1 MKRKIIAFLLS
12 CSIILVPSSVFAYSD
27 QIIVG
32 GDNIGIHIDSKG
44 IMVIGF
50 YKVNGKYLESNPEI
64 RIGDRITKVGDF
76 EVNSISEL
84 TNAIEKNLKNDTI
97 TLSIERENETLKTKL
112 KLIENE
118 GIYKTGLYVKDG
130 ISGIGT
136 LTYIDPSTKI
146 FGTLGH
152 ERHLW
157 RSAKNKNI

>member
-1 MKRKIIAFLLS
+1 MT
-12 CSIILVPSSVFAYSD
+12 IILLGNCSKKRLGKSV
-27 QIIVG
+27 
-32 GDNIGIHIDSKG
+32 
-44 IMVIGF
+44 
-50 YKVNGKYLESNPEI
+50 
-64 RIGDRITKVGDF
+64 
-76 EVNSISEL
+76 
-84 TNAIEKNLKNDTI
+84 EKNLKNDTI

-152 ERHLW
+152 EILEN
-157 RSAKNKNI
+157 SSNIML